1 MNKEEIDKDMRIQS
15 TIFNSNSVNK
25 IHIFHI
31 VQFYKNVIN
40 LMMVHVASSYALS
53 CILKIY
59 WLCIHKG
66 SFLTLHRG
74 SLIFRYL
81 YENL

>member
-40 LMMVHVASSYALS
+40 LIMVHVA
-53 CILKIY
+53 
-59 WLCIHKG
+59 
-66 SFLTLHRG
+66 
-74 SLIFRYL
+74 
-81 YENL
+81 